1 MLCVSWHGP
10 GSYDRFIRVDEKEM
24 QAIMDHYDDPEAAAW
39 GWGDGNHYYL
49 VNDEKRVLTP
59 LKKPSLAF
67 GGMWN
72 GYPPYGD
79 ETDCHFSLDTLPE
92 YRLEP
97 DWRAPK

>member
-1 MLCVSWHGP
+1 MQCVSWHGP
-10 GSYDRFIRVDEKEM
+10 GGYDRFIRVD
-24 QAIMDHYDDPEAAAW
+24 
-39 GWGDGNHYYL
+39 DGNHYYL
-49 VNDEKRVLTP
+49 VNDKKRVLNP
-59 LKKPSLAF
+59 LKMPSLAF